1 MSGPKRPLRDQSGR
15 RLLSSLT
22 LLRQKREREREKAQ
36 KWFANS
42 EVTWGG
48 GEQAR
53 DTPPQD
59 RFISGRILYP
69 CPRPLPISGKEQCG
83 AAEKS
88 GNEAAFPLGCNFLGC
103 AAPNTTAPGSRAI
116 AWLGERAKGLPSRPW
131 PSTGGLEML
140 EPRSQS
146 GSSRSRRSRQ
156 SRENKRGPLPKAGI
170 FPRVRWG
177 PLGPEWGLPALRL
190 SSLHQFP
197 RCHCRAESGA
207 LAESGPVS
215 SHLLPGRERCLCPG
229 KKLGGWY
236 PGRVALGTQAAVA
249 PDPDSATAA
258 PDKSLR
264 PRGRPGRLDSPGVQI
279 AATGSRPCPGR
290 GGARQAQTRRDWLPA
305 SGTPGQGTP
314 RPAAPSRL
322 PRTARNE

>member
-1 MSGPKRPLRDQSGR
+1 MGPLRRVGTRRPFLWVAISWAVQPPTPLLQAAEQSPGWEKEQRACLHAPGLPLGVSKCWSHGPKVGARGADGPARAAK
-15 RLLSSLT
+15 T
-22 LLRQKREREREKAQ
+22 RE
-36 KWFANS
+36 
-42 EVTWGG
+42 
-48 GEQAR
+48 
-53 DTPPQD
+53 D
-59 RFISGRILYP
+59 L
-69 CPRPLPISGKEQCG
+69 CPR
-83 AAEKS
+83 
-88 GNEAAFPLGCNFLGC
+88 
-103 AAPNTTAPGSRAI
+103 RA
-116 AWLGERAKGLPSRPW
+116 
-131 PSTGGLEML
+131 
-140 EPRSQS
+140 
-146 GSSRSRRSRQ
+146 SS
-156 SRENKRGPLPKAGI
+156 PC
-170 FPRVRWG
+170 VRWG